1 MKARDLTE
9 LAVRNLREALL
20 RNSLTTL
27 GVAVG
32 VASLVAM
39 LSLGIGLQTLA
50 SKRLLRSGLF
60 DSVLVSSGRG
70 SRGGP
75 DGPRRREARD
85 PNNIPAPL
93 DDTALQSFQKLPNV
107 SEVYPQIRFSTD
119 IRYLRPNWGLS
130 VGMSS
135 PHGGE
140 PPMFGKTSHYPLD
153 ARLLDVTTNA
163 LGIPESSRKGE
174 AFEGMTGKFFSSP
187 YATEV
192 ILQSE
197 LAKEIADKASI
208 AKPPAIPWMDAASG
222 MVGKPKS
229 NPSEPATS
237 SNTAAATTPAISP
250 ADLIGKQILIRYA
263 ERASFAS
270 AADRDDALLESAI
283 SGQLNGS
290 LSVIPREKMFIIVGI
305 IETDPSAGMGGFGGG
320 RLYLPLELAQSLKV
334 AQPTDMQ
341 ALLNDSDSTKP
352 TYTALTVRVNSPKD
366 VAAVE
371 AAIKKMGFNAFSLL
385 DATKGLRLVFT
396 VFDLFLGLFGS
407 LALTVASLGII
418 NTLVMAILERRRE
431 IGVLKALGAT
441 DGDVKSLFFAEAAA
455 MGFFGGLCGV
465 ALGWFIGQALTW
477 GTGLYLR
484 QQDLPSVKISYVP
497 WWLALSAIAFATFVS
512 LLAGL
517 YPASR
522 AARLNPV
529 DALRYE

>member
-1 MKARDLTE
+1 VKARDLTE
-9 LAVRNLREALL
+9 LAVRNLREAIL

-39 LSLGIGLQTLA
+39 LSLGVGLQTLA
-50 SKRLLRSGLF
+50 SRRLLRSGLF
-60 DSVLVSSGRG
+60 DSVLVSRGGRG
-70 SRGGP
+70 PGRNQRANDAANPKDSTKKP
-75 DGPRRREARD
+75 PS
-85 PNNIPAPL
+85 L
-93 DDTALQSFQKLPNV
+93 DDAALQAFEDLPNV

-119 IRYLRPNWGLS
+119 LRFAGNN
-130 VGMSS
+130 
-135 PHGGE
+135 
-140 PPMFGKTSHYPLD
+140 F
-153 ARLLDVTTNA
+153 TTNA

-187 YATEV
+187 TAEEA
-192 ILQSE
+192 ILQLE
-197 LAKEIADKASI
+197 FAQEVLV
-208 AKPPAIPWMDAASG
+208 KPPVPQTFA
-222 MVGKPKS
+222 
-229 NPSEPATS
+229 PSEPGSAKKQGPQQNSPLSSQPNAPNPDQASALSSASNSAANSPESSQPATKPS
-237 SNTAAATTPAISP
+237 
-250 ADLIGKQILIRYA
+250 DLVGRTIVIRYA
-263 ERASFAS
+263 ERATFSS
-270 AADRDDALLESAI
+270 AAERDDALLESAI
-283 SGQLNGS
+283 TGQLSGA
-290 LSVIPREKMFIIVGI
+290 LSVVPKERTLRIVGI
-305 IETDPSAGMGGFGGG
+305 VETDPSAAMGGFGSG
-320 RLYLPLELAQSLKV
+320 RLFLPLKFAESLHV
-334 AQPTDMQ
+334 AQPSDMQ
-341 ALLNDSDSTKP
+341 ALLSDTETKP
-352 TYTALTVRVNSPKD
+352 SYTALTVRVHAPKD

-371 AAIKKMGFNAFSLL
+371 AAIKKMGFSAFSLL

-455 MGFFGGLCGV
+455 MGFFGGLFGV

-477 GTGLYLR
+477 GTGIYLR

-497 WWLALSAIAFATFVS
+497 WWLALGAIAFATIIS

-517 YPASR
+517 YPAARASR
-522 AARLNPV
+522 LDPV